1 MKIAHIKLASK
12 MTQKGITQKDLA
24 EQMHMTRSAI
34 NRRMTGA
41 VEWSVSDVKNLCC
54 IFGATFEELFGD

>member
-1 MKIAHIKLASK
+1 MKIVHLKLASK
-12 MTQKGITQKDLA
+12 MAQKGITQKDLA
-24 EQMHMTRSAI
+24 EQMHMTKSAI

-41 VEWSVSDVKNLCC
+41 VEWNVSDIKNLCG